1 METKP
6 KWAFLLSTRFWQLF
20 LIGVAVGLNFPFPG
34 NPWVQGL
41 SAMISVWFGGSV
53 AVGTFDRVSDKKVE
67 TAIIESESSK
77 EI

>member
-1 METKP
+1 MGI
-6 KWAFLLSTRFWQLF
+6 S
-20 LIGVAVGLNFPFPG
+20 LINSVLATIP
-34 NPWVQGL
+34 L